1 MAKLNL
7 FPISASYTF
16 AEPAQTL
23 HQSLPGGL
31 PRQRANVIGDMS
43 RLVSITY
50 VCDRSEYEYLVK
62 FIRQNVADDCPLI
75 DIDLLI
81 TESTLLEHQALI
93 VPDTFALDAIDGL
106 TFTCSMQLQ
115 VMPLGTELTTW
126 PDVWDTG
133 LLDLAP
139 DKSSY
144 TVKYGNE
151 SVAVQYEGNVPNQRR
166 TYFNAS
172 RLVSLRWNCIP
183 ITFDRLLQAYRAW
196 VVSGGDPFF
205 MDLFMDRAI
214 LTRHRCTF
222 VPGSFRL
229 SSHQGQLHVVEADLE
244 VESTP
249 WPITFTSHGDG
260 GIGGGTAADI
270 PSEEGT
276 GGDVI
281 AWYEPMTGHFGTLDH
296 ANSGTA
302 PTYGI
307 GSVSVLYAGLVGW
320 TDQTVVWTL
329 SWESVGD
336 AAPFVTDSAD
346 GWIQIQWNNAS
357 GWDPEFPYTYAASI
371 GTLTLTASV
380 NGTPIA
386 VGQRLVA
393 VSTPPVIDYV
403 DLAWGPE

>member
-1 MAKLNL
+1 M
-7 FPISASYTF
+7 
-16 AEPAQTL
+16 
-23 HQSLPGGL
+23 SLPGGM

-43 RLVSITY
+43 RLVSVTY

-115 VMPLGTELTTW
+115 VIPLGTELTTW

-196 VVSGGDPFF
+196 VVSGGEPFL
-205 MDLFMDRAI
+205 MDLFMDRSI

-222 VPGSFRL
+222 VPGTFRL
-229 SSHQGQLHVVEADLE
+229 SSHQGELHIIEADLE
-244 VESTP
+244 VESDP
-249 WPITFTSHGDG
+249 WPLAFTGHGDG
-260 GIGGGTAADI
+260 GTGGGTAGDI
-270 PSEEGT
+270 PSGEGT
-276 GGDVI
+276 GAAAI
-281 AWYEPMTGHFGTLDH
+281 AWFDPISDPITGALDH
-296 ANSGTA
+296 ANSGTGVVDSFA
-302 PTYGI
+302 PGPVLT
-307 GSVSVLYAGLVGW
+307 LYAGLIGYSG
-320 TDQTVVWTL
+320 QTVVWSI
-329 SWESVGD
+329 SWTSVED
-336 AAPFVTDSAD
+336 ASPVIAFQTDAYVQIDWVNIDGSGAPIDL
-346 GWIQIQWNNAS
+346 
-357 GWDPEFPYTYAASI
+357 ASI
-371 GTLTLTASV
+371 GSLTVTATV

-386 VGQRLVA
+386 VGQRLIA
-393 VSTPPVIDYV
+393 VTTSTIPEYPDI
-403 DLAWGPE
+403 AWGPE